1 MATLNEQFRRMQM
14 LAGIITEEQ
23 YKTILN
29 EDNTLENKI
38 QQWVNDNAG
47 GYGPDENDD
56 NLNKFNEEMKIL
68 LNNTLEDFN
77 PDYYGDDTTMSPDD
91 ILEDFIDGAIDII
104 GNYTMEYYG
113 DDTSFSP
120 GDIKDDFYEFIGV
133 EEQLKEA
140 YNPFLDTNEGGYMR
154 EEIDSVS
161 EEQELDL
168 NYRNEFDIAF
178 EEALSRLKKDQP
190 QLDFE
195 AIKANKESFF

>member
-1 MATLNEQFRRMQM
+1 MQM

-56 NLNKFNEEMKIL
+56 DLNKFNEEMKIL

-133 EEQLKEA
+133 EEQL
-140 YNPFLDTNEGGYMR
+140 
-154 EEIDSVS
+154 
-161 EEQELDL
+161 
-168 NYRNEFDIAF
+168 
-178 EEALSRLKKDQP
+178 
-190 QLDFE
+190 
-195 AIKANKESFF
+195 